1 MQKPDGWMKAYKEY
15 ENGKWVYGEKKSLLY
30 NGQVLS
36 ALSRLYKV
44 TGEKRYYDAAE
55 KIVQRFTE
63 KVEKEGCYLGDDYRS
78 KNPIS
83 SAWVIMSL
91 LDFYKVNPDEYYKN
105 IILKSSGELL
115 ERQQLDTDEPL
126 YYGTWERAY
135 STSGNGWLAEV
146 MVEVYKFCQEQNIKE
161 CDKYKEAAIKVTWW
175 IIQNTYSEE
184 NTFFLKE
191 PQKAI
196 GGSFW
201 NYENRYV
208 RTDSVC
214 HAVNAYVGIINDLE
228 DGLLLSIPEKPFET
242 ILKEL
247 KK

>member
-1 MQKPDGWMKAYKEY
+1 
-15 ENGKWVYGEKKSLLY
+15 
-30 NGQVLS
+30 
-36 ALSRLYKV
+36 
-44 TGEKRYYDAAE
+44 
-55 KIVQRFTE
+55 
-63 KVEKEGCYLGDDYRS
+63 
-78 KNPIS
+78 
-83 SAWVIMSL
+83 MSL
-91 LDFYKVNPDEYYKN
+91 LDFYKINEDEYYKN
-105 IILKSSGELL
+105 IIFESSSELL
-115 ERQQLDTDEPL
+115 ERQQLDVDEPL

-146 MVEVYKFCQEQNIKE
+146 MMEMYKFCQEQNIKE

-175 IIQNTYSEE
+175 IIQNTYSAE

-201 NYENRYV
+201 NYENLYV

-228 DGLLLSIPEKPFET
+228 DGLLLSIPEEPFGA
-242 ILKEL
+242 ILEEL

>member
-1 MQKPDGWMKAYKEY
+1 M
-15 ENGKWVYGEKKSLLY
+15 
-30 NGQVLS
+30 QVLS
-36 ALSRLYKV
+36 ALSRLYKI

-55 KIVQRFTE
+55 KIAQCFTE
-63 KVEKEGCYLGDDYRS
+63 KVEKEGYYLGDDYRS
-78 KNPIS
+78 KNSIS
-83 SAWVIMSL
+83 SAWVVMSL
-91 LDFYKVNPDEYYKN
+91 LDFYKINQDEYYKN

-115 ERQQLDTDEPL
+115 ERQHLDTDEPL
-126 YYGTWERAY
+126 YYGTWDRAY

-146 MVEVYKFCQEQNIKE
+146 MVEVYKFYREH
-161 CDKYKEAAIKVTWW
+161 DVAGADRFKEAAVRVTWW
-175 IIQNTYSEE
+175 IIRNTYSEE

-201 NYENRYV
+201 NYENLYV

-228 DGLLLSIPEKPFET
+228 DGLLLSIPEKPFEV